1 MQLYLQ
7 IGHGMQEHTREL
19 LTRWGGGGAIL
30 SPRDLTEAQVIRLA
44 GDVIKRGGEPLLDPQ
59 CYVRDADHE
68 KLVAHEY
75 WKSIHTHATGAFTG
89 GPGTDAL
96 LADLAALAKS
106 AGIQTHILPAPL
118 ADPVDDVWLD
128 AQAALIAAARK
139 HYKGDQLLA
148 TIAISSD
155 ALRDDDQMEAVV
167 DNAEQWEVDGY
178 YLAAEVPS
186 GYLVDDPVWVA
197 NLLILASGL
206 KLHDRRVVV
215 GYAHHQMLCLAG
227 ANVDQIAC
235 GTFLNARAFDTK
247 KFFERDEDEISRRAT
262 WYYAPESLSEYKL
275 QFLDLAMR
283 AGVLEKLRP
292 PKRYKRDY
300 SDPLFAGAQPSLVG
314 WKETEAFRHYLDM
327 LKQQANECRKASFE
341 DTVDDYEK
349 RLDRAETLMA
359 ALKKDGIRGQ
369 DRDFANY
376 VDVNRGAVARLRA
389 ARGPRLRRR
398 W

>member
-1 MQLYLQ
+1 MKLYLQ

-30 SPRDLTEAQVIRLA
+30 SPRDLTETQLCKLA
-44 GDVIKRGGEPLLDPQ
+44 GDIVKRGGEPLIDPQ

-75 WKSIHTHATGAFTG
+75 WKSIRTHATGAFTG
-89 GPGTDAL
+89 GPGTDSL

-106 AGIQTHILPAPL
+106 ASIHTHILPAPL
-118 ADPVDDVWLD
+118 AAPVDDVWLD

-155 ALRDDDQMEAVV
+155 ALRNDDQMEAVV
-167 DNAEQWEVDGY
+167 DNAEQWDVDGY
-178 YLAAEVPS
+178 YLVAEGPA

-206 KLHDRRVVV
+206 KLHGRRVIV
-215 GYAHHQMLCLAG
+215 GYAHHQLLCLAA
-227 ANVDQIAC
+227 ANVDAIAC
-235 GTFLNARAFDTK
+235 GTYLNVRAFDTD
-247 KFFERDEDEISRRAT
+247 KFFERDEDEISRRAI

-283 AGVLEKLRP
+283 AGVLDRLRP
-292 PKRYKRDY
+292 PKRYTRDY
-300 SDPLFAGAQPSLVG
+300 SDPLFAGVQPSLVG
-314 WKETEAFRHYLDM
+314 WKEPDAFRHYLDT
-327 LKQQANECRKASFE
+327 LKQQTDESCLASFE
-341 DTVDDYEK
+341 ETADEYEK
-349 RLDRAETLMA
+349 RLDRAQKLMA
-359 ALKKDGIRGQ
+359 ALKKEGIRGQ
-369 DRDFANY
+369 DRDFADY
-376 VDVNRGAVARLRA
+376 VDVNQAAIARLRA